1 MPGTKIKES
10 VTPVERKDVRRGMSS
25 RGTVEKSHQKRSLQK
40 MGRTRARGKGLLNIQ
55 SILMQPTIEAFGR
68 GMIRHLRS
76 QLNRKRRTKT
86 VSTRSS
92 ALELSRTPIHHGLA
106 SPTTCARPLTTA
118 STSVTELYV
127 TPCNHILPS
136 MTFCSGCSHGKKKKS
151 RVGLPA
157 TGMQS

>member
-1 MPGTKIKES
+1 M
-10 VTPVERKDVRRGMSS
+10 TPVERKDVRRGMSS